1 MKPRPPGLRQATRT
15 PIAKAAMAA
24 LALLCVPVLPTLSP
38 AAFAASH
45 LSPTTAPATT
55 RPLALNEAEQLA
67 IQHDQ
72 GLEAAQMSSEASA
85 SAARAADQLPDP
97 TVAVQLANL
106 PLDNFGFT
114 QTPMTITQFS
124 ISQTL
129 PPGDTLAQ
137 RALVADAKT
146 AAATADVS
154 VKTQILRREVGRFWL
169 TIYRNQQTIA
179 LRQQEQKLY
188 RKLLHSAETAYSV
201 GRARATDLV
210 RLRVRLAELDD
221 KIEQLRGDTAAT
233 QARLAR
239 WIGNRAEAPWPSALP
254 DALTTL
260 PQGNL
265 NDQPELTELR
275 AQLAAARAETGV
287 AKAAFKPQFGVQLG
301 YGLRAG
307 HQPNA
312 LSIGVSMSLPI
323 FTGERQAP
331 LLAAAQ
337 KRAQARQLDLDN
349 RAAGLHA
356 QEQALQ
362 QSLTSINRRIDG
374 YDRQI
379 IPQLRQVAK
388 LAQNQFGSGG
398 GEFTAVIDA
407 EQAIVQGRQQ
417 RLDLTIDRAS
427 RLIDLRYLLENPA

>member
-1 MKPRPPGLRQATRT
+1 MKPRPPRLQRATLS
-15 PIAKAAMAA
+15 PMAIAT
-24 LALLCVPVLPTLSP
+24 ALLCLPFLTGLS
-38 AAFAASH
+38 
-45 LSPTTAPATT
+45 ATT
-55 RPLALNEAEQLA
+55 YAAAVKSTEIKPTDIPQSLSLQEAEQLA
-67 IQHDQ
+67 LQHDQ
-72 GLEAAQMSSEASA
+72 GLDAAQTARDANA

-97 TVAVQLANL
+97 TVSVQLANL
-106 PLDNFGFT
+106 PLDNFSFT

-124 ISQTL
+124 INQML

-146 AAATADVS
+146 AAATANIAVR
-154 VKTQILRREVGRFWL
+154 TQILRREVGRFWL
-169 TIYRNQQTIA
+169 TIYRDRQTLA
-179 LRQQEQKLY
+179 LRQQERTLY

-201 GRARATDLV
+201 GRARPTDLV

-221 KIEQLRGDTAAT
+221 QIEKLRGDSSAT

-239 WIGNRAEAPWPSALP
+239 WIGQRAEAPWPSELP
-254 DALTTL
+254 DALTTP

-275 AQLAAARAETGV
+275 AELAAARAETGV
-287 AKAAFKPQFGVQLG
+287 ARAAFKPQFGVQLG

-312 LSIGVSMSLPI
+312 LSVGVSMSLPI
-323 FTGERQAP
+323 FTGERQTP
-331 LLAAAQ
+331 LLVAAQ

-349 RAAGLHA
+349 RAAELHA
-356 QEQALQ
+356 QAESLRQALA
-362 QSLTSINRRIDG
+362 SLDRRING
-374 YDRQI
+374 YDREI
-379 IPQLRQVAK
+379 LPQLRQVAK
-388 LAQNQFGSGG
+388 IAQNQFGSGN

-407 EQAIVQGRQQ
+407 EQAILQGRQQ